1 MESRLRKLL
10 SPRKH
15 KAPSI
20 DATAELDLQSIPSS
34 TTPSQGRLPVLIGQA
49 LRKTRAVKLRES
61 SLPTDPLSSFSYEE
75 AAPGKPPQ
83 LGDRPQRGNGPV
95 KLQTSRRLSSGE
107 LLVTEQDYDRTLE
120 EIREGEYIVGGRDRR
135 VSKSSSQPK
144 SPTEPTSLKFISTAP
159 SSPREDV
166 VFSAPIWQ
174 PPSVPSEFGPVAS
187 PALNSSIFHPPQR
200 SFSAQACYPDYRHD
214 GFGLSSPAQP
224 LYARPLTSSTSLLET
239 QEEHNPTIHALWKA
253 EYSRL
258 VSMCGQTGVDQ
269 PMVERGIDHGAAP
282 STHSSSVNRH
292 RSCSHSSRS
301 LSQPFHLTNSL
312 ARTGACLRTN
322 ASTSVLDL
330 AYHDDRS
337 EGSSHL
343 RYSHLSSSGAS
354 SSLTTRTSMAEESST
369 TRDDIRKIVDE
380 MRTTYLQ
387 AIEAQTPPLH
397 PVSSPSLDRPRS
409 KTQTPSLMS
418 YASVD
423 SSLRSASRQSTSTT
437 RTKSWQSNSTHFT
450 TPRPSTTSPMKS
462 KRPGSATS
470 RRTSGQPG
478 AGIATLTP
486 IEASPAKSAKLSQNK
501 KPHDGGGGGGLK
513 RADST
518 TLGAMAR
525 KLAIVD
531 DRLSTVSS
539 QPGSKRPPTFY
550 NSSGSDSDSSLSAA
564 SSPTKDSSVQHT
576 PVKHKSSA
584 RQQSPLA
591 KHPWQIDVDQ
601 ILPRDED
608 LELALDL
615 DDFETLCDG
624 LFNAPAS
631 TGNGRPGI
639 FEAWN
644 DRDAAAAPP
653 QRHNTDT
660 DTDTNIDPFDH
671 DAFASTGPAELKMS
685 KFANHQLGLGLGLTG
700 LPAMI

>member
-15 KAPSI
+15 KASTN
-20 DATAELDLQSIPSS
+20 DATAELDLQSIPYS
-34 TTPSQGRLPVLIGQA
+34 TTPSQGRLPVLISQA
-49 LRKTRAVKLRES
+49 LRKPRAVKQCKS
-61 SLPTDPLSSFSYEE
+61 SQPADPLCSFSYEE
-75 AAPGKPPQ
+75 AVPGKPPQ

-120 EIREGEYIVGGRDRR
+120 EIREGEYIVGGKERR
-135 VSKSSSQPK
+135 SSSQPK
-144 SPTEPTSLKFISTAP
+144 SPTEPVSLKFISTAP
-159 SSPREDV
+159 SSPREQV
-166 VFSAPIWQ
+166 VFATPIWQ
-174 PPSVPSEFGPVAS
+174 PPSVLGEFGPVAS
-187 PALNSSIFHPPQR
+187 PASTSSTFHPPQR
-200 SFSAQACYPDYRHD
+200 SYSAQACYSDYRHD
-214 GFGLSSPAQP
+214 GFGISGPAQQ
-224 LYARPLTSSTSLLET
+224 LYARPSASSTSLRET
-239 QEEHNPTIHALWKA
+239 HEEHNPTIQALWKA
-253 EYSRL
+253 EYGRL
-258 VSMCGQTGVDQ
+258 ASMCGQTGVDQ

-282 STHSSSVNRH
+282 LPHPVTRH
-292 RSCSHSSRS
+292 RSYSHSSRS
-301 LSQPFHLTNSL
+301 LSQPSHLPNSL
-312 ARTGACLRTN
+312 TRTGPCLRTN

-354 SSLTTRTSMAEESST
+354 SSLTTRTSIAEESST

-387 AIEAQTPPLH
+387 AIEAQTPPLQ
-397 PVSSPSLDRPRS
+397 PVSSPSVDKPRS

-437 RTKSWQSNSTHFT
+437 RTKSWQSSSTHFT
-450 TPRPSTTSPMKS
+450 TPRPSVSSPLQS

-470 RRTSGQPG
+470 RRTSGQPALG
-478 AGIATLTP
+478 TATLTP
-486 IEASPAKSAKLSQNK
+486 IEASPAKSPKSSQKKKL
-501 KPHDGGGGGGLK
+501 HEGAGGGLK

-531 DRLSTVSS
+531 DRLSTGSS
-539 QPGSKRPPTFY
+539 QPGSRRPPTFY
-550 NSSGSDSDSSLSAA
+550 NSSGSDSDSSLSVS
-564 SSPTKDSSVQHT
+564 SSPTKNSSVQHT

-591 KHPWQIDVDQ
+591 KQAWQIDVDQ

-608 LELALDL
+608 LELALDI

-631 TGNGRPGI
+631 TVAVRTGI
-639 FEAWN
+639 LQGWN
-644 DRDAAAAPP
+644 DGDSATAP
-653 QRHNTDT
+653 QRHNTNANT
-660 DTDTNIDPFDH
+660 SHFDH
-671 DAFASTGPAELKMS
+671 DAFASTRPAELKTS
-685 KFANHQLGLGLGLTG
+685 KFADHHLGHGLGLTG